1 MALGGAG
8 GGGGGPGPS
17 DAAASGDPEVVLPYR
32 SVGLWLTIQGRLG
45 WLTFFFGGLILAA
58 VVVEAFEEVRRSP
71 PRPSSGPS
79 GPAPRPHAQTHPP
92 PARGAAGPGTG
103 PCAAPAADVPGS
115 RSGGAD
121 ADPAPAG
128 RATPPRQVLRKEVEL
143 SYFVPLL
150 IGHGGNTGS
159 QSVSTV
165 IRALALGQVSVRDVS
180 FVVAKEG
187 LAGSIM
193 GAALGTAIFA
203 ISLMWDGMS
212 PGVGLCVAVSLP
224 IVSLWANVLGA
235 ILPLAAASMGYNP
248 AVTSAPLMT
257 TIVDSSGLI
266 IYFLIAKYLLGI

>member
-1 MALGGAG
+1 M
-8 GGGGGPGPS
+8 
-17 DAAASGDPEVVLPYR
+17 
-32 SVGLWLTIQGRLG
+32 
-45 WLTFFFGGLILAA
+45 
-58 VVVEAFEEVRRSP
+58 
-71 PRPSSGPS
+71 
-79 GPAPRPHAQTHPP
+79 
-92 PARGAAGPGTG
+92 
-103 PCAAPAADVPGS
+103 
-115 RSGGAD
+115 
-121 ADPAPAG
+121 
-128 RATPPRQVLRKEVEL
+128 EL

-187 LAGSIM
+187 LAGSIT

-235 ILPLAAASMGYNP
+235 TLPLAASDFVKGRTLGSKNQAFEDFTRTRLGAGSLR
-248 AVTSAPLMT
+248 APRS
-257 TIVDSSGLI
+257 I
-266 IYFLIAKYLLGI
+266 